1 MIRVL
6 AASLAVVGACLAIV
20 FGTGATSDSGTGKH
34 WKLEFDNA
42 FGLVNGA
49 DFKMAG
55 VRAGAITKLE
65 LSKGFPPK
73 AIVDVEATQPGLR
86 SLRSDATCEVRPQS
100 LIGEYYVDCNP
111 GSSSKE
117 IPNGGTLP
125 VKQTTST
132 IPIDVVQ
139 NILRRPYSERLRII
153 IMTLGAGLAGRP
165 QDLSAAIHRAA
176 PGLRATTQ
184 TLGILA
190 RQEKILDR
198 FISDSDTVIA
208 ALAHRK
214 TDVRQFVHQ
223 AARTAS
229 VSATRR
235 DALAQSMAK
244 LPGFL
249 TELKPTM
256 ARLGELAD
264 AQIPV
269 LRNTRRAAPALT
281 TAFQRLGPFSDAA
294 RPGLRSL
301 GDLSRTGS
309 SAIKASDPVVA
320 QLRKVSD
327 QAPQLAKPLRQ
338 FLQTIDDR
346 KRSIETDIRAKATA
360 PPAPDKAAYKPGD
373 GFTGMES
380 LLNYFYWQTLAINGF
395 DKVSHVLRFTILVSQ
410 CSPYQTN
417 PSADLIKNCA
427 SWLGPHQPGI
437 NAPDPTAKGGAAKAS
452 DVSARNRRTSSRT
465 PAAGGGSGGGSAPST
480 PPKPT
485 LPPELQSLLG
495 GLTGKGVPS
504 LPSAPS
510 VPVPQSGGGAPTDP
524 ANSLLDYLLG
534 P

>member
-1 MIRVL
+1 VIRV
-6 AASLAVVGACLAIV
+6 AAATLAVVGACLAIV
-20 FGTGATSDSGTGKH
+20 FGTGATTDGGTGKH

-42 FGLVNGA
+42 FGLVNGE
-49 DFKMAG
+49 DFKVAG
-55 VRAGAITKLE
+55 VRAGKVTKLE

-73 AIVDVEATQPGLR
+73 AIVDVKATEAGLR
-86 SLRSDATCEVRPQS
+86 SLRTDATCEVRPQS

-111 GSSSKE
+111 GTSNKE
-117 IPNGGTLP
+117 IPDGGTLP
-125 VKQTTST
+125 VTQTTST

-153 IMTLGAGLAGRP
+153 ILTLGAGLAGRP
-165 QDLSAAIHRAA
+165 QDLNATIHRAA

-198 FISDSDTVIA
+198 FIRDSDTVIA
-208 ALAHRK
+208 ALARRK
-214 TDVRQFVHQ
+214 TDVREFVHQ

-229 VSATRR
+229 VAATRR
-235 DALAQSMAK
+235 DALAQSMAL
-244 LPGFL
+244 LPPFL
-249 TELKPTM
+249 AELKPTM

-281 TAFQRLGPFSDAA
+281 TTFERLGPFSDAA

-309 SAIKASDPVVA
+309 SAIRASDPVVA

-327 QAPQLAKPLRQ
+327 QAPELAKPLRQ

-346 KRSIETDIRAKATA
+346 KRSIETDIRARATA
-360 PPAPDKAAYKPGD
+360 PPPPDKTAYKSGQ

-380 LLNYFYWQTLAINGF
+380 FLNYVYWQTLAINGF

-410 CSPYQTN
+410 CTPYQTN
-417 PSADLIKNCA
+417 PSADTIKNCT
-427 SWLGPHQPGI
+427 SWLGPHQPGV
-437 NAPDPTAKGGAAKAS
+437 NAPDPTAKGGAAKAA
-452 DVSARNRRTSSRT
+452 DVSARDERTASRGGDSS
-465 PAAGGGSGGGSAPST
+465 GNAPST
-480 PPKPT
+480 PPKPS

-495 GLTGKGVPS
+495 GLTGKGAPS

-510 VPVPQSGGGAPTDP
+510 APAPRSGGGAATDP